1 MKRQIL
7 NIVTFLRGAEPRY
20 PATNLLRPLKKQIK
34 LLIKHDL
41 PATFLFQYDALIRG
55 DFVKEIKKS
64 GGRFELGVWMEMNK
78 PHVEAAGLK
87 WTGRYVWDWH
97 AHCAMTVGYTEEE
110 REKLIDAIFE
120 KFRCVFGFYPRVL
133 GAWAIDAHSL
143 RYAAEKYGMDAFCNC
158 KEQWGTDGYNL
169 WGGYY
174 GQGYY
179 PSANNAF
186 TPASKEETR
195 IPVPMFR
202 MLGSDP
208 VLQYDYKF
216 DPNKG
221 LEKQGVIT
229 LEPAYVRD
237 GGGGDKRW
245 VDWFMKENYSGKCL
259 TFAYAQAGQE
269 NSFSWARTKKGIKYQ
284 FPLFDKLRKEG
295 KIEVET
301 LGQTGK
307 WFRETFSDTP
317 PSSIVAESDWKG
329 NNKRSYWY
337 DCKNYRFNF
346 SADGDCFR
354 IRDCYLFRD
363 GYKERY
369 LGNVCVSNDLYYDNL
384 PLIDGVRLSGDG
396 ILAGLYFMKDGEEL
410 RCNKV
415 EYKEDGDSV
424 ILRVLGTKA
433 GDITLTLLPGGV
445 RVCGKGITLVPR
457 FSNKAKE
464 TVSVTVSGKE
474 ATLTYNNYTYSV
486 KSNVPFGPDYSLSGE
501 DIFIQLAE

>member
-7 NIVTFLRGAEPRY
+7 NIVTFLRGAEPRSNV
-20 PATNLLRPLKKQIK
+20 NLLRPLKKQIK
-34 LLIKHDL
+34 LLKKHDL
-41 PATFLFQYDALIRG
+41 PATFLFQYDALIRD
-55 DFVKEIKKS
+55 DFIQEIRKS
-64 GGRFELGVWMEMNK
+64 GDRFELGVWMEMNK
-78 PHVEAAGLK
+78 PHVEAAGLN

-97 AHCAMTVGYTEEE
+97 AHCSMTVGYTEEE
-110 REKLIDAIFE
+110 REKLIDAIFA
-120 KFRCVFGFYPRVL
+120 KFHSVFGSYPRVL

-143 RYAAEKYGMDAFCNC
+143 RYVAEKYGMDAFCNC
-158 KEQWGTDGYNL
+158 KDQWGTDGYNL

-174 GQGYY
+174 GQAYY
-179 PSANNAF
+179 PNVNNAF
-186 TPASKEETR
+186 APATQKENQ
-195 IPVPMFR
+195 ISVPMFR
-202 MLGSDP
+202 MLGTDP

-216 DPNKG
+216 DPDKG
-221 LEKQGVIT
+221 LEKQSVIT
-229 LEPAYVRD
+229 LEPAYVQD
-237 GGGGDKRW
+237 GGGGNKRW
-245 VDWFMKENYSGKCL
+245 VDWFMKENYCGKCL

-295 KIEVET
+295 RIEVET

-317 PSSIVAESDWKG
+317 PSSIVAEGDWKG

-337 DCKNYRFNF
+337 DCKNYRLDFY
-346 SADGDCFR
+346 ADGDCFR

-369 LGNVCVSNDLYYDNL
+369 LGKVCTTNDLYYDNL
-384 PLIDGVRLSGDG
+384 PLIDGVRFSGDG

-433 GDITLTLLPGGV
+433 GDITLTLSPEEV
-445 RVCGKGITLVPR
+445 RVRGKGVTLVPR

-474 ATLTYNNYTYSV
+474 AILTYNNYTYSV
-486 KSNVPFGPDYSLSGE
+486 KSNVRFGSDFSLSGE